1 MSFRWSIRRDAPPF
15 GVGADPA
22 TQGVRGLPHTPPKT
36 QNSKP
41 EFSGANRN
49 CCRASPPVSVSPQ
62 KGETDKGIAARTK
75 DGGIAQL
82 VERRLCKPNVAG
94 SSPTASTSSSTKNPQ
109 VGGVAR
115 PGRVAQLVRARP

>member
-1 MSFRWSIRRDAPPF
+1 MVNSSRRAALRGRRRPGDTGRAGLAPHASQNTKYKKPNFRAQTEIAAGRRLPCPF
-15 GVGADPA
+15 PLK
-22 TQGVRGLPHTPPKT
+22 R
-36 QNSKP
+36 
-41 EFSGANRN
+41 
-49 CCRASPPVSVSPQ
+49 
-62 KGETDKGIAARTK
+62 GETDKGIAARTK

-94 SSPTASTSSSTKNPQ
+94 SSPTASTSFSTKNLQ

>member
-1 MSFRWSIRRDAPPF
+1 MVNSSRRAALRGRRRPGDTGRAGLAPHASQNTKFKTRIF
-15 GVGADPA
+15 GRKPKLLPGAA
-22 TQGVRGLPHTPPKT
+22 SRVRFP
-36 QNSKP
+36 S
-41 EFSGANRN
+41 
-49 CCRASPPVSVSPQ
+49 

>member
-41 EFSGANRN
+41 EFSGATEIAAGRRLP
-49 CCRASPPVSVSPQ
+49 CPFPLKR
-62 KGETDKGIAARTK
+62 GETDKGIAARTK